1 MIRRE
6 NRLRREYIYRKS
18 LEQRQKAIEEKREK
32 VKDAIENNRYFC
44 NFWRMG
50 KVPKEKKTLKNC
62 ISYFSKL

>member
-32 VKDAIENNRYFC
+32 VKDAIENNRYFLI
-44 NFWRMG
+44 FEEWR
-50 KVPKEKKTLKNC
+50 KFQRKKKPLKIF
-62 ISYFSKL
+62 ISYFNKL

>member
-32 VKDAIENNRYFC
+32 VKDAIENNRYF
-44 NFWRMG
+44 
-50 KVPKEKKTLKNC
+50 L
-62 ISYFSKL
+62 I